1 MSEKIDIVVIGAGV
15 IGLSIARTLAL
26 SGRSVIVVEQENAIG
41 THTSSRNS
49 EVIHAGIY
57 YTPNSLKA
65 LLCVRGNKMLYKYAK
80 ERGIIAKPVG
90 KLIVATSENEIS
102 KLQALQ
108 QNAVLNGVNDLEL
121 LNKTD
126 IKHMEPKIRAKAAL
140 FSPSSGIVDSHA
152 YMLSL
157 QGDLE
162 NAGGIVV
169 FNCPVNGGHVDDTEI
184 TIFLGGKEPMSLRAN
199 MVVNAAGLWAPDVCR
214 KFIGFP
220 TQHIPKSYFARGNY
234 FSLSGI
240 APPFTH
246 LIYPVPEE
254 AGLGIHATL
263 DLAGRVRFGPD
274 VEWIDGIDYT
284 INANRGDIFYSAIRK
299 YWPELKDGSLSPS
312 YSGIRPKITGPG
324 VMSAD
329 FIIQNSQTHGVSG
342 FWNLFGIESPGL
354 TSSLAIAEI
363 IALQSRSIL

>member
-1 MSEKIDIVVIGAGV
+1 MSETADVIIIGAGV
-15 IGLSIARTLAL
+15 IGLSIARSLAL
-26 SGRSVIVVEQENAIG
+26 SGRYVIVVEQENAIG

-57 YTPNSLKA
+57 YTPSSLKA
-65 LLCVRGNKMLYKYAK
+65 LLCLRGRQMLYEYAN

-90 KLIVATSENEIS
+90 KLIVATSQTEIS
-102 KLQALQ
+102 KLQAIQ
-108 QNAVLNGVNDLEL
+108 HNATLNGVNDLEF

-126 IKHMEPKIRAKAAL
+126 IKHIEPEILAEAAL

-162 NAGGIVV
+162 NAGGNIV
-169 FNCPVNGGHVDDTEI
+169 FNCPVDGGHIDDSGI
-184 TIFLGGKEPMSLRAN
+184 TIFLGGKESMSLRAN
-199 MVVNAAGLWAPDVCR
+199 MVVNAAGLWAPDICR

-234 FSLSGI
+234 FSLTGTKS
-240 APPFTH
+240 PFTH
-246 LIYPVPEE
+246 LIYPVPEQ

-263 DLAGRVRFGPD
+263 DLAGQVRFGPD
-274 VEWIDGIDYT
+274 VEWIDSIDYT
-284 INANRGDIFYSAIRK
+284 VDGNRGELFYSAIRK
-299 YWPELKDGSLSPS
+299 YWPKLKDGSLSPS

-324 VMSAD
+324 AISAD
-329 FIIQNSQTHGVSG
+329 FLIQNSQTHGISG

-354 TSSLAIAEI
+354 TSSLAIAERV
-363 IALQSRSIL
+363 ALQSMSKL